1 MGSYHSFNPAGVRE
15 KIRNHF
21 VKMRFEEGKDFYL
34 SSIKPAPM
42 NLKIVNLVF
51 FGLMIVMN
59 YLANALPL
67 NDKTTGELSAQYP
80 NLFVPAGITFSIW
93 GIIYLLLLV
102 FVVIQ
107 FRQGNREVIEAI
119 GWAFALS
126 SLLNGLWIVAWHYEK
141 LSLSLLIM
149 LGILA
154 SLVLIGTKIQHLP
167 PGFIK
172 AAFGIYLG
180 WICIATIANVTAVLV
195 AVNWGGWSISQQTW
209 TIIMIAAGLLIT
221 AATLVRLNN
230 PFMGLAVIW
239 AFAGIV
245 IRQTGHHPAIVTA
258 AYLAIGIMAV
268 ITLWKFIPQGS
279 ESPKG

>member
-1 MGSYHSFNPAGVRE
+1 
-15 KIRNHF
+15 
-21 VKMRFEEGKDFYL
+21 
-34 SSIKPAPM
+34 M
-42 NLKIVNLVF
+42 NLKIVNIVF

-93 GIIYLLLLV
+93 GVIYLLLLI
-102 FVVIQ
+102 FVIIQ

-126 SLLNGLWIVAWHYEK
+126 SLFNALWIVAWHYEK
-141 LSLSLLIM
+141 LSFSLLLM

-154 SLVLIGTKIQHLP
+154 SLIYIGSKIQHLP

-180 WICIATIANVTAVLV
+180 WICIATIANITAALV
-195 AVNWGGWSISQQTW
+195 AVNWGGWGISHQTW
-209 TIIMIAAGLLIT
+209 TIIMITAGLLIT
-221 AATLVRLNN
+221 AAALVRLNN
-230 PFMGLAVIW
+230 PFVGLAVIW

-245 IRQTGHHPAIVTA
+245 IRQTGNPPAIVVT
-258 AYLAIGIMAV
+258 AYLAIGIMV
-268 ITLWKFIPQGS
+268 VVTVWKFLPS
-279 ESPKG
+279 RNV